1 MNTEKIFEG
10 PGQSSMETYV
20 IEIVIILIIAFML
33 GYFFC
38 VLIKKSQK
46 NRIKQ
51 LKKENQELKNKL
63 SLNKVDQTKDG
74 GL

>member
-20 IEIVIILIIAFML
+20 IEIVIILLIAFLL

-38 VLIKKSQK
+38 ALIKKSQK

-51 LKKENQELKNKL
+51 LKKENQELKNEL
-63 SLNKVDQTKDG
+63 SINKGDQTKD
-74 GL
+74 

>member
-20 IEIVIILIIAFML
+20 IEIVIIMVISFLL

-38 VLIKKSQK
+38 ALIRKSQMK
-46 NRIKQ
+46 RIQ
-51 LKKENQELKNKL
+51 RLKKENQALKNEL
-63 SLNKVDQTKDG
+63 SLNKEVEVKG
-74 GL
+74 

>member
-20 IEIVIILIIAFML
+20 IEITIILLIAFLL

-38 VLIKKSQK
+38 FLIKKSQK

-63 SLNKVDQTKDG
+63 SLNKGEQTKE
-74 GL
+74 

>member
-20 IEIVIILIIAFML
+20 IEITIILLIAFLL

-38 VLIKKSQK
+38 ALIKKFQK

-63 SLNKVDQTKDG
+63 SLNKGDQTKE
-74 GL
+74 

>member
-46 NRIKQ
+46 YRPDKFVMTIFIK
-51 LKKENQELKNKL
+51 KIINI
-63 SLNKVDQTKDG
+63 
-74 GL
+74 

>member
-20 IEIVIILIIAFML
+20 IEITIILLIAFLL

-38 VLIKKSQK
+38 VLIKKPQK
-46 NRIKQ
+46 NRIKH

-63 SLNKVDQTKDG
+63 SLNKGGQTKE
-74 GL
+74 

>member
-20 IEIVIILIIAFML
+20 IEIVIILLIAFLL

-38 VLIKKSQK
+38 SLIKKSQK
-46 NRIKQ
+46 NRIKH

-63 SLNKVDQTKDG
+63 SLNKGGQTKE
-74 GL
+74 

>member
-20 IEIVIILIIAFML
+20 IEIVIILLIAFLL

-38 VLIKKSQK
+38 SLIKKSQK

-63 SLNKVDQTKDG
+63 SLNKGGQTKE
-74 GL
+74 